1 MLMRG
6 NEAVVS
12 QEGLTTQR
20 KGSKY
25 LVISGILQASRHTL
39 VLLSLFLE
47 KGVRLEEI
55 SYLWIVKLSWNT
67 KM

>member
-1 MLMRG
+1 MRG

>member
-1 MLMRG
+1 LLMRG